1 MGNIIGIVAV
11 DKNNGIGVDGTTLYR
26 IKEDLV
32 FFKEMTKGSVM
43 IMGRRTYEDFIPYI
57 KENDDRLFVV
67 LSSSIDTVQHKN
79 VLVYKT
85 LEDIKMDVL
94 PKFFGER
101 KIFIIGGNRM
111 WESFEMDEF
120 YVTKILDERN
130 CDCWFNTELL
140 NKFENF
146 EVISTI
152 TTTNGT
158 NLSFTRYF

>member
-11 DKNNGIGVDGTTLYR
+11 DKNNGIGVNGTTLYR
-26 IKEDLV
+26 IKEDLT

-43 IMGRRTYEDFIPYI
+43 IMGRRTYEDFLPYI
-57 KENDDRLFVV
+57 KENDERLFVV

-94 PKFFGER
+94 PKFLGYR
-101 KIFIIGGNRM
+101 KIFVIGGNKL

-130 CDCWFNTELL
+130 CDCWFNSELL

-146 EVISTI
+146 EVIRSI
-152 TTTNGT
+152 TTAN
-158 NLSFTRYF
+158 NINVSFTRYF